1 MSNTFTGV
9 FPVNEM
15 DFTIDKASESARAAT
30 PDYVI
35 IADMESASVAIDTGV
50 ETWNPLESKGWQ
62 RALATAKN
70 MTISMSGKRNVGDA
84 GNDYVA
90 SKALKNGQACNS
102 TYKINFPNGD
112 ALEVPCVIQ
121 VKSFVGADS
130 TNVAPLEFDLISDG
144 KPKYKTAAELATA
157 DSSSSSEI
165 NVENQNDQPEG

>member
-15 DFTIDKASESARAAT
+15 DFTIDKASETARSTT
-30 PDYVI
+30 PSYVT

-50 ETWNPLESKGWQ
+50 ETWNPLEAKGWQ

-70 MTISMSGKRNVGDA
+70 LTISMSGKRNFGDT

-90 SKALKNGQACNS
+90 SKAFKNGQACNS
-102 TYKINFPNGD
+102 TYKIGFPNGD

-121 VKSFVGADS
+121 VKSLAGADS
-130 TNVAPLEFDLISDG
+130 TNVAPLEFDLVSDG
-144 KPKYKTAAELATA
+144 KPTYKTAAEIAA
-157 DSSSSSEI
+157 
-165 NVENQNDQPEG
+165 EG